1 MTDDRHTG
9 IVMSHG
15 DDNMDYFSSLF
26 KTCCSEE
33 HENSL
38 MLFMP
43 EVLTGAAHP
52 SAEEPLSTS
61 SDSSEGPS
69 LTTFTS
75 TASSTT
81 NDSRINAYSTNSGCY
96 PAQDITPTLSSPF
109 EFMSPSTKMDAM
121 GLDFLLQEHRESNGN
136 ANYNPEYPE
145 PLLSSP
151 FGQVSV
157 PANPPIPND
166 DDLNPL
172 QKGYDCNLLLGSGAG
187 SGSGP
192 DLIPAGMAPRIAPP
206 DSYNALSGSNDT
218 SCYDFAGINF
228 PVTLGQNYHHAPV
241 VNNGILPLPSP
252 LKRRHSDSYEPEEET
267 GRRSSRRRRSPVNY
281 LDPSPSPSPKPCPAK
296 RGGEKPKPIS
306 KRDYNEL
313 SPPSFVNANAGSF
326 GFMNLRK
333 PGAWTRVKAGDD
345 SGSHKKRRR

>member
-1 MTDDRHTG
+1 
-9 IVMSHG
+9 MSHG
-15 DDNMDYFSSLF
+15 DDNSDYFLSLF
-26 KTCCSEE
+26 KNCYSEE
-33 HENSL
+33 HENSI

-43 EVLTGAAHP
+43 EVLTGTVHT
-52 SAEEPLSTS
+52 STEEPLSTS

-81 NDSRINAYSTNSGCY
+81 NDSRNNAYSTNGACY
-96 PAQDITPTLSSPF
+96 AAQDITPTLSSPF
-109 EFMSPSTKMDAM
+109 EFMSPSTKVDAM

-136 ANYNPEYPE
+136 ATFNPEYPE
-145 PLLSSP
+145 QLLSSP
-151 FGQVSV
+151 FEQVNI
-157 PANPPIPND
+157 PANPTMPND

-172 QKGYDCNLLLGSGAG
+172 QKGYDCSLLLDSGSS

-192 DLIPAGMAPRIAPP
+192 DLIPAGMAPRYAPSDNYNP
-206 DSYNALSGSNDT
+206 LGGPNDSL
-218 SCYDFAGINF
+218 CYDIGGINF
-228 PVTLGQNYHHAPV
+228 PTTVGHSYHHAPV
-241 VNNGILPLPSP
+241 VNNGVLPLPSP
-252 LKRRHSDSYEPEEET
+252 LKRRHSDSYEPDEEA

-281 LDPSPSPSPKPCPAK
+281 QDPSPSPSPKPSPTK

-345 SGSHKKRRR
+345 SGSHKKRRH